1 MPLPDPVLGAD
12 ELSDILFLAFG
23 DGVPSVDAVTDD
35 GVTIRLPVSTRNVR
49 PGGTVSG
56 PTMMMLADTAAWVA
70 LMSRAGAELLAVTT
84 SLQIDFLRKP
94 QLADLVATA
103 RIVKFGSSLVVS
115 TVDLRSAG
123 SDELIA
129 TASVTYSRPRQPAT

>member
-1 MPLPDPVLGAD
+1 MALPEPVLSA
-12 ELSDILFLAFG
+12 EALSGILVSAFG
-23 DGVPSVDAVTDD
+23 EGVPRVDEVTDD
-35 GVTIRLPVSTRNVR
+35 GVVIRLPISERNVR

-94 QLADLVATA
+94 HVADLVARA
-103 RIVKFGSSLVVS
+103 RIVKFGSALVVT
-115 TVDLRSAG
+115 TVDLHSAN
-123 SDELIA
+123 SPDLVA
-129 TASVTYSRPRQPAT
+129 TASVTYSRPRQPSA

>member
-1 MPLPDPVLGAD
+1 MALPAPVLSAE
-12 ELSDILFLAFG
+12 ELSAILVAAFG
-23 DGVPSVDAVTDD
+23 EGVPQVDAVTDE
-35 GVTIRLPVSTRNVR
+35 GVVIRLPVSSRNVR
-49 PGGTVSG
+49 PGGTLSG

-103 RIVKFGSSLVVS
+103 RIVKFGSALVVS
-115 TVDLRSAG
+115 TVELRSLN
-123 SDELIA
+123 SDDLVA
-129 TASVTYSRPRQPAT
+129 TASVTYSRPRQPSA

>member
-1 MPLPDPVLGAD
+1 MALPDPVLSA
-12 ELSDILFLAFG
+12 EALSGILESAFG
-23 DGVPSVDAVTDD
+23 EGVPRVDEVTDD
-35 GVTIRLPVSTRNVR
+35 GVVIRLPISERNVR

-94 QLADLVATA
+94 LVADLVAKA
-103 RIVKFGSSLVVS
+103 RIVKFGSALVVA
-115 TVDLRSAG
+115 TVDLWSAN
-123 SDELIA
+123 SRDLVA
-129 TASVTYSRPRQPAT
+129 TASVTYSRPRRPSS

>member
-1 MPLPDPVLGAD
+1 MALPTPVLSAD
-12 ELSDILFLAFG
+12 ELSAILVSAFG
-23 DGVPSVDAVTDD
+23 DGVPQVDAVTDD
-35 GVTIRLPVSTRNVR
+35 GVVIRLPVSSRNVR
-49 PGGTVSG
+49 PGGTLSG

-94 QLADLVATA
+94 KLSDLVATA

-115 TVDLRSAG
+115 TVDLRNAQ
-123 SDELIA
+123 SDDLVA
-129 TASVTYSRPRQPAT
+129 TASVTYSRPRQPST

>member
-1 MPLPDPVLGAD
+1 MALPEPVLSA
-12 ELSDILFLAFG
+12 EALSGILVSAFG
-23 DGVPSVDAVTDD
+23 EGVPRVDEVTDD
-35 GVTIRLPVSTRNVR
+35 GVVIRLPISERNVR

-94 QLADLVATA
+94 QIADLVARA
-103 RIVKFGSSLVVS
+103 RIVKFGSVLVVS
-115 TVDLRSAG
+115 TVDLHSAN
-123 SDELIA
+123 SHDLVA
-129 TASVTYSRPRQPAT
+129 TASVTYSRPRQPSA